1 MIQKV
6 ILNDDEINQIKGY
19 TKEWSDSEIQDRGYL
34 PNQRKSLE
42 CSIDSNLVESILLP
56 HLKEYNIKS
65 ITGQVIILQYNKGH
79 FFKRHQDRLDP
90 NPKTTNRQQTLIV
103 QLSDEND
110 YEGGELVVRD
120 IVANK
125 TKGNMVLF
133 ESNEWHELKELTSG
147 TRYCLVVWLPSSD
160 YNKNKL
166 F

>member
-6 ILNDDEINQIKGY
+6 IFNDDEINQIKGY
-19 TKEWSDSEIQDRGYL
+19 TKEWSDSGIHNKGYL
-34 PNQRKSLE
+34 PEARQSLQ
-42 CSIDSNLVESILLP
+42 SHIDCELIEPIILP
-56 HLKEYNIKS
+56 KLKEYNIKS
-65 ITGQVIILQYNKGH
+65 ITGEILVLQYNKGH

-120 IVANK
+120 IVVDK

-133 ESNEWHELKELTSG
+133 DSNEWHELKELTSG